1 MSALALPSENNL
13 SLSAIIG
20 SSIQLSQ
27 YLWPQSESVTSKE
40 SGSNKLTGFQVSTG
54 ISPSANTIQQQVEKL
69 TVEWFSWSVQHD
81 TVQPIDVEHEVVTL
95 MPPKERQVVTVQ
107 VYSKGRAQPLERS
120 EQPISYT
127 SSVSLW
133 NQLAQAAQTHNA
145 QAFVMAYQ
153 AIDWTTRSPAEFARA
168 IQWALTAGAHL
179 TARSLATAGAAQ
191 YPDDAELQKAARIL
205 APPKLLRRLPA
216 EPEKRANHEWLRV
229 NRTAYR
235 GKWVA
240 LRNGHL
246 LATANAFRELT
257 EQVTIAPDI
266 LFTKVF

>member
-1 MSALALPSENNL
+1 MSTLALTRNAKVDL
-13 SLSAIIG
+13 QAIIG
-20 SSIQLSQ
+20 SSVQWSR
-27 YLWPQSESVTSKE
+27 YFWPQSRLATEEQVIYVNKPPAFSVS
-40 SGSNKLTGFQVSTG
+40 SG
-54 ISPSANTIQQQVEKL
+54 ISVSANKVQQQVEEL
-69 TVEWFSWSVQHD
+69 AVELHGWSTTHETIPV
-81 TVQPIDVEHEVVTL
+81 DVEHEVVTL
-95 MPPKERQVVTVQ
+95 MPPKQQQVVTVQ
-107 VYSKGRAQPLERS
+107 LYSKGRAQPLERS

-145 QAFVMAYQ
+145 QAFVTAYQ

-229 NRTAYR
+229 NRTAYC

>member
-1 MSALALPSENNL
+1 M
-13 SLSAIIG
+13 
-20 SSIQLSQ
+20 
-27 YLWPQSESVTSKE
+27 
-40 SGSNKLTGFQVSTG
+40 
-54 ISPSANTIQQQVEKL
+54 
-69 TVEWFSWSVQHD
+69 
-81 TVQPIDVEHEVVTL
+81 
-95 MPPKERQVVTVQ
+95 
-107 VYSKGRAQPLERS
+107 
-120 EQPISYT
+120 
-127 SSVSLW
+127 
-133 NQLAQAAQTHNA
+133 
-145 QAFVMAYQ
+145 
-153 AIDWTTRSPAEFARA
+153 
-168 IQWALTAGAHL
+168 
-179 TARSLATAGAAQ
+179 
-191 YPDDAELQKAARIL
+191 QKAARIL